1 VTAADRG
8 RPSHPRRGGSTG
20 RAAPAILALA
30 WVACVFVAA
39 GTVRWL
45 TGWLYVV
52 VVAGG
57 VAAHQAFLAGRNPEL
72 VERRTR
78 IGEGTRAWD
87 LAWVAIFWPL
97 MVSAPVVAGVDTVRL
112 GHPELPAFLPA
123 IGGLVFAAGMALS
136 AWAMAVN
143 RFFEGTARIQA
154 GQQVVDAGPY
164 RRVRHPGYAG
174 LLLWALSSPLLLR
187 SGWALVPAV
196 LTAAW
201 LVVRTALEDRMLRE
215 ELAGYGDYA
224 RRVPARLV
232 PGIW

>member
-1 VTAADRG
+1 MANRAEHQPGTMRPG
-8 RPSHPRRGGSTG
+8 RFTE
-20 RAAPAILALA
+20 RAAAALLALA
-30 WVACVFVAA
+30 WIACAFAAA

-45 TGWLYVV
+45 TGWVYLA

-57 VAAHQAFLAGRNPEL
+57 VVAHQAFVAGRNPEVL
-72 VERRTR
+72 ERRQR

-97 MVSAPVVAGVDTVRL
+97 MVAAPVVAGVETVRL
-112 GHPELPAFLPA
+112 GHPELPAFLPV
-123 IGGLVFAAGMALS
+123 IGGLVFAAGMTLS
-136 AWAMAVN
+136 ARAMAVN
-143 RFFEGTARIQA
+143 RFFEGTARIQP
-154 GQQVVDAGPY
+154 GQQVVDTGPY
-164 RRVRHPGYAG
+164 RRLRHPGYAG

-187 SGWALVPAV
+187 SGWAFVPAALAV
-196 LTAAW
+196 AW
-201 LVVRTALEDRMLRE
+201 LVLRTALEDRMLRE